1 MTRGPGPLASARAA
15 FARARRTSFVAFVLA
30 SVCGSVASAQD
41 ELDALIR
48 RVETE
53 PLVDRFGGVSPA
65 GEELSEQLR
74 ARGAAAIP
82 RLLPLLE
89 SPREPA
95 RALTGFILSGIDG
108 LEERDLDALLHACAS
123 GNGWIP
129 PAIGRIG
136 TPRAIEFLVEA
147 LVAHPQPMSQFTS
160 ALQLSGA
167 HGACELVKPLRN
179 GTPLEREYSQC
190 LDEVLNKLGARA
202 APAIDPLVEV
212 ACGRQFL
219 LAHRQFA
226 LSAIGSI
233 GIAARRATPALRT
246 LAVFEPE
253 AFAEEVE
260 DALVAIGGP
269 EAVEILVQRLRAHP
283 RNSTLQ
289 DLAELGEAARSA
301 APLVADLLENPQLR
315 ATAAETLGWLGD
327 AGCASA
333 LLSKLV
339 DDDDWLVVDK
349 TSEAL
354 GRLHATSALSAL
366 QSVAERHWFARVRRS
381 AAKAIDVIRGVSEYD
396 DAYAESEALIQQ
408 EERPDSRGTLPAL
421 MPGPGQLSADEL
433 AKRTYP
439 FEFRSYGS
447 DGRLQ
452 RKPKVQRAQ
461 CGLIVAEGELLG
473 ASRGEWGG
481 ELVQVRTVGSSSVG
495 LDDNVVGVHRTATG
509 IVAVAGIAHLSLNYG
524 ALYRVEARP
533 DGTFTSTWWKRL
545 PGAPIVSGFLEG
557 GSLVIRCLDGD
568 VLLTTGGELAESA
581 PR

>member
-1 MTRGPGPLASARAA
+1 MVAILLACVSAPAA
-15 FARARRTSFVAFVLA
+15 H
-30 SVCGSVASAQD
+30 AQE
-41 ELDALIR
+41 ELQALIR
-48 RVETE
+48 RVESE
-53 PLVDRFGGVSPA
+53 ALVDRYGGISA
-65 GEELSEQLR
+65 EGEALAQQVR
-74 ARGAAAIP
+74 ARGASALPA
-82 RLLPLLE
+82 LLPLLE
-89 SPREPA
+89 SPRETV
-95 RALTGFILSGIDG
+95 RSLTGFILRDIDG
-108 LEERDLDALLHACAS
+108 LTEEHLDALLHACAR
-123 GNGWIP
+123 GNAWIP

-136 TPRAIEFLVEA
+136 TPRAIESLVDA
-147 LVAHPQPMSQFTS
+147 LVARPQPRSQFTH
-160 ALQLSGA
+160 ALEIAGA
-167 HGACELVKPLRN
+167 RGACALVKPLRE
-179 GTPLEREYSQC
+179 GSPLDYEYSRC
-190 LDEVLNKLGARA
+190 LNEVLSELGAHA
-202 APAIDPLVEV
+202 APAIGPLVEV
-212 ACGRQFL
+212 ACGRQFRVE
-219 LAHRQFA
+219 HRQFA
-226 LSAIGSI
+226 VSAIGNI
-233 GIAARRATPALRT
+233 GISARRATAALRT
-246 LAVFEPE
+246 LAAFEPE
-253 AFAEEVE
+253 FFDEEVE
-260 DALVAIGGP
+260 DALIAIGGP
-269 EAVEILVQRLRAHP
+269 EAVEILVQRLQTNPRAF
-283 RNSTLQ
+283 TIGQ
-289 DLAELGEAARSA
+289 LAELGQRARSA
-301 APLVADLLENPQLR
+301 APLVVALLETPRLQVS
-315 ATAAETLGWLGD
+315 AAEALGWLGD
-327 AGCASA
+327 ASCASA
-333 LLSKLV
+333 LRSKLTDVNDWMLV
-339 DDDDWLVVDK
+339 DEAS
-349 TSEAL
+349 TAL
-354 GRLHATSALSAL
+354 GRLRATDALPAL
-366 QSVAERHWFARVRRS
+366 EVVAHNHWFARVRRS

-481 ELVQVRTVGSSSVG
+481 ELVQVRTDGSSSVV

-524 ALYRVEARP
+524 ALYRIEARP